1 MPNQLLTP
9 LHCGNAVELAGGLF
23 LKQILPFK
31 SIDYTGPD
39 GSKRRLTFDRQFNQD
54 LVDAYKAG
62 AFDQVPFQLADSRN
76 THTNDPERTRGE
88 IAGIELRNDG
98 LYAQVRPLTP
108 EAAQMLR
115 DNPKLG
121 VSVRVIENYKRSDG
135 AFFPRALQH
144 VLGTLDPQIH
154 GMKPW
159 EEVDMTSPETDSTI
173 DLSNGTYEGTTMEN
187 ENTDQGDGQVTL
199 TLSTAEADRLALL
212 LNDDQA
218 ASAALAGAI
227 NLTNAEDVD
236 DSDSAIELTGLSPEV
251 QAAIELANT
260 QAELANQRVAELA
273 NQLATAQ
280 VAGEVERYSAAG
292 LAPAIIDAARPLL
305 AVQSGSINL
314 SNGPAQVDP
323 GAVIREVLN
332 TVIGL
337 SNAGLDVI
345 DLGRETGSAVGSE
358 LDPKVQNRESM
369 LSQWSAAYGD

>member
-9 LHCGNAVELAGGLF
+9 LHCGNVVELAGGLF

>member
-9 LHCGNAVELAGGLF
+9 LHCGNVVELAGGLF

-88 IAGIELRNDG
+88 IAGVELRNDG